1 MGSLGT
7 ESNEAWASVHLLL
20 RAAATL
26 PQRRVLE
33 LGAGC
38 GLLVPWVFLAWNWG
52 RGREIKAFRDAKT
65 VVGNDENGDDCYRD
79 P

>member
-1 MGSLGT
+1 MYTLPPAQQD
-7 ESNEAWASVHLLL
+7 NKAWASVHLLL

-38 GLLVPWVFLAWNWG
+38 GLLVPWVSSVLG
-52 RGREIKAFRDAKT
+52 RGWKRVKGMPADLW
-65 VVGNDENGDDCYRD
+65 
-79 P
+79 